1 MVNIRCKVIL
11 MSNQTFDLSWGCDN
25 RVVGGDGR
33 LVICVWWWCV
43 GGGWVAV
50 GGGWWMVDGGGWWWV
65 VAGGGWWMDVSDG
78 GLSMVLYVFSWYYWS
93 V

>member
-1 MVNIRCKVIL
+1 

-43 GGGWVAV
+43 GGGLVAV
-50 GGGWWMVDGGGWWWV
+50 GGGWWMVDGGGWWWMED
-65 VAGGGWWMDVSDG
+65 GGGWSKKRFSDFAQTSHTESTAKVIFFHIWD
-78 GLSMVLYVFSWYYWS
+78 LA
-93 V
+93 